1 MEQTENTT
9 AVFHSPISVRKG
21 SEEIYRIYPEDS
33 FDHLGERMADLDPS
47 GRRMAVI
54 TDSHVEKLYLRE
66 VLDRLRPVCA
76 ELSSFVIQAGEEHKN
91 LDEIRKIYDFLM
103 ERHFDRHD
111 LLLALGGVLRQVP
124 DRGRGSQP

>member
-9 AVFHSPISVRKG
+9 AAFHSPISVRKG

-33 FDHLGERMADLDPS
+33 FDHLGERMADLEPS

-66 VLDRLRPVCA
+66 VLDRLSV
-76 ELSSFVIQAGEEHKN
+76 LSSRF
-91 LDEIRKIYDFLM
+91 
-103 ERHFDRHD
+103 
-111 LLLALGGVLRQVP
+111 
-124 DRGRGSQP
+124 S